1 MFGLSNAEMGCGGRS
16 VIVGWCWVDIVVVVI
31 SFGFDLVNFGFDFI

>member
-16 VIVGWCWVDIVVVVI
+16 VIVGWCWVDMAVVI
-31 SFGFDLVNFGFDFI
+31 SSGFDLINFGFDFI